1 MIQYGIL
8 YILIIKEKI
17 MKSKPLPSLKHLQEC
32 FGYNPETGVLF
43 WKFRPLHHFIDEH
56 SWKVWNARYANNIV
70 SCISSNGYGRVS
82 VDSNRYLVHRIIWK
96 LVTGNDPIKLI
107 DHIDGNR
114 LNNRVSNL
122 REANDSENQ
131 WNSLAQKNNKLGIKG
146 VRLDKNGKNY
156 CARITHYG
164 KEYGLG
170 TYDTIEEA
178 SLAYQKASLKYHG
191 EFGNF

>member
-1 MIQYGIL
+1 
-8 YILIIKEKI
+8 
-17 MKSKPLPSLKHLQEC
+17 
-32 FGYNPETGVLF
+32 
-43 WKFRPLHHFIDEH
+43 
-56 SWKVWNARYANNIV
+56 
-70 SCISSNGYGRVS
+70 
-82 VDSNRYLVHRIIWK
+82 